1 MRLFIILFPALI
13 FSGVPARE
21 SGGCCYKRIVL
32 DYKEGLEGEFT
43 FTRAGAQDPI
53 CADGCVYRRYDK
65 GTFPVSRDR
74 LILSGLETLR
84 RKNTVLKLSMTELLI
99 FERNVMLYLHHLH

>member
-1 MRLFIILFPALI
+1 MVVATRELSPTTKR
-13 FSGVPARE
+13 VWRE
-21 SGGCCYKRIVL
+21 SSPSQGPGLRIRSVLTDVFTGG
-32 DYKEGLEGEFT
+32 T
-43 FTRAGAQDPI
+43 TS
-53 CADGCVYRRYDK
+53 DK
-65 GTFPVSRDR
+65 GTFSVSRDR